1 MSAINNPAPPP
12 TPIDELPMG
21 ALPRA
26 LFRASRWM
34 NLALKYTVGAM
45 LFTMVVV
52 VFMQILVR
60 FLLPRLGLTASAPWS
75 EELAR
80 YLMVWCIFLGAA
92 VASRAGDLIAVESLV
107 DALPARLGW
116 RLKALSYVVTMVF
129 LATLVWLGW
138 RWVEFGEGESSTV
151 MNLPMSWVYLSLPVG
166 AVLTAVNIL
175 TRLLEGVYRQREA
188 GDAAQTQADPIAP
201 ANTPS
206 LV

>member
-1 MSAINNPAPPP
+1 MSAIDTVAAPPAP
-12 TPIDELPMG
+12 IQDLPMG
-21 ALPRA
+21 SLPRA

-34 NLALKYTVGAM
+34 NLGLRYLVGAM
-45 LFTMVVV
+45 LGTMVVV
-52 VFMQILVR
+52 VFMQIVVR
-60 FLLPRLGLTASAPWS
+60 FLLPRLGFTVSVPWS

-107 DALPARLGW
+107 DAVPAQLGW
-116 RLKALSYVVTMVF
+116 RMKMLSYVATIAF

-151 MNLPMSWVYLSLPVG
+151 MNLPMSWVYLALPVG
-166 AVLTAVNIL
+166 AALTILNIL
-175 TRLLEGVYRQREA
+175 TRLLEGVVRQRA
-188 GDAAQTQADPIAP
+188 PGTAAQVEPVAP
-201 ANTPS
+201 AGEPS

>member
-1 MSAINNPAPPP
+1 MNATANTAAPPVP
-12 TPIDELPMG
+12 LQQLPMG
-21 ALPRA
+21 LALRV

-34 NLALKYTVGAM
+34 NAGLRHLVGAM
-45 LFTMVVV
+45 LCTMVLV
-52 VFMQILVR
+52 VFVQILVR
-60 FLLPRLGLTASAPWS
+60 FLLPRLGITVSVPWS

-107 DALPARLGW
+107 DALPARIGW
-116 RLKALSYVVTMVF
+116 RLKMVSYVATIAF

-151 MNLPMSWVYLSLPVG
+151 MNLPMSWVYLALPVG
-166 AVLTAVNIL
+166 AALTIVNIL
-175 TRLLEGVYRQREA
+175 TRLLEGVVRQRA
-188 GDAAQTQADPIAP
+188 LGDAPQAEPVAP
-201 ANTPS
+201 PAGEPS

>member
-1 MSAINNPAPPP
+1 MSAHDNPAAPP
-12 TPIDELPMG
+12 TPLAELPMG
-21 ALPRA
+21 ATSRL
-26 LFRASRWM
+26 LFSASHWLNRG
-34 NLALKYTVGAM
+34 LRHLVGAM
-45 LFTMVVV
+45 LFTMVLV
-52 VFMQILVR
+52 VFAQILVR
-60 FLLPRLGLTASAPWS
+60 FLLPRLGITVSAPWS

-116 RLKALSYVVTMVF
+116 RLKMLAYVATIAF

-138 RWVEFGEGESSTV
+138 RWVEFGREESSTV

-166 AVLTAVNIL
+166 AALTILNIL
-175 TRLLEGVYRQREA
+175 TRLFEGVVRQRA
-188 GDAAQTQADPIAP
+188 LGDAAAVAP
-201 ANTPS
+201 AAAPAGEPS

>member
-1 MSAINNPAPPP
+1 MRATANTAVPPVP
-12 TPIDELPMG
+12 LQQLSIGL
-21 ALPRA
+21 ALRV

-34 NLALKYTVGAM
+34 NTGLRHLVGAM
-45 LFTMVVV
+45 LCTMVLV
-52 VFMQILVR
+52 VFAQILVR
-60 FLLPRLGLTASAPWS
+60 FLLPRLGITVSVPWS

-107 DALPARLGW
+107 DALPARIGW
-116 RLKALSYVVTMVF
+116 RLKMVAYVATIAF

-151 MNLPMSWVYLSLPVG
+151 MNLPMSWVYLALPVG
-166 AVLTAVNIL
+166 AALTIVNIL
-175 TRLLEGVYRQREA
+175 TRLLEGVVRQRA
-188 GDAAQTQADPIAP
+188 QGDAPQVEPVAP
-201 ANTPS
+201 PAGEPS